1 MKVVIL
7 CGGMGTR
14 LREETEYR
22 PKPMVK
28 IGDRPILWHI
38 MKIYAT
44 YGHTDFVLCLG
55 YKSEIIKEY
64 FYNYELLN
72 NDFRVHLGQNKVE
85 VLSNHGEQ
93 SWTVTLVDT
102 GQISL
107 KGARLKRVEKY
118 IKENQFMVTYGDSL
132 GDININKLLDFHK
145 SHGHIGTVTGINP
158 TARFGELKITGQQV
172 TSFHEKPINSTD
184 YVNGGFFVF
193 NKEIFDYLTND
204 DNCDFEVGPLENIAK
219 AGELMVFKHQGFWAC
234 MDNVRDVEYMNRL
247 WNESNVT
254 WKVWKT

>member
-102 GQISL
+102 GQIAL

-118 IKENQFMVTYGDSL
+118 IKEDQFMVTYGDSL

>member
-38 MKIYAT
+38 MKIYAA

-72 NDFRVHLGQNKVE
+72 NNFRVHLGQSKIE
-85 VLSNHGEQ
+85 VFSNHNEQ
-93 SWTVTLVDT
+93 GWTVTLVDT
-102 GQISL
+102 GQNAL

-118 IKENQFMVTYGDSL
+118 IKEDQFMLTYGDSL

-145 SHGHIGTVTGINP
+145 SHGRIGTVTGINP

-172 TSFHEKPINSTD
+172 TSFHEKPVNSTE
-184 YVNGGFFVF
+184 YMNGGFFVF
-193 NKEIFDYLTND
+193 NKDIFAHLTND

-247 WNESNVT
+247 WNESNVA